1 MPKFQ
6 RRHYEFLAD
15 WLANTSMALYS
26 HTDRVLVA
34 HSLADR
40 LARDNPRFNRDRFV
54 RAAGAASEGRGEPIR
69 LAAE

>member
-6 RRHYEFLAD
+6 KRHYEFLAD
-15 WLANTSMALYS
+15 WLGNASMALYR

-40 LARDNPRFNRDRFV
+40 LARDNPRFNRERFL
-54 RAAGAASEGRGEPIR
+54 RAARATGDGHREPVR

>member
-34 HSLADR
+34 HKSCR
-40 LARDNPRFNRDRFV
+40 S
-54 RAAGAASEGRGEPIR
+54 AGAR
-69 LAAE
+69 

>member
-6 RRHYEFLAD
+6 KRHYEFLAD
-15 WLANTSMALYS
+15 WLGNASMALYR

-40 LARDNPRFNRDRFV
+40 LARDNPRF
-54 RAAGAASEGRGEPIR
+54 APPSSQGRRSGEFGCWP
-69 LAAE
+69 